1 MANKATTINEQVEI
15 LKSRGLI
22 FDSGIEKVKEVLLD
36 IGYYRLGFYWSP
48 FEIDKDHNF
57 KPGTKF
63 SDVLA
68 LYYLDVDLK
77 NILVRIL
84 NRIEINFKTQ
94 LIYFASNQY
103 NKDSIWFTNNKIAE
117 NSFVEGFYNFY
128 NKNIKTIN
136 NKPIQKHHLKYRN
149 HKYAPAWKTIEFM
162 SLGSTIN
169 LYDALLNESL
179 KRTIAKQYDVLSLQ
193 NFKNYLKTIRYIRN
207 ICAHSDL
214 LFDANTNFTILSSP
228 QIPIENH
235 KTHSLDTS
243 IRVILYFLSQISKK
257 RYMEYKDAINEL
269 FKVNSN
275 NQVLKTIITHKI
287 GYNKSY

>member
-1 MANKATTINEQVEI
+1 MANKATTINEQVEK
-15 LKSRGLI
+15 LKYRGLV

-48 FEIDKDHNF
+48 LEIDKDHNF

-103 NKDSIWFTNNKIAE
+103 HKDSIWFTNNKIVK

-128 NKNIKTIN
+128 NKNIKTI
-136 NKPIQKHHLKYRN
+136 
-149 HKYAPAWKTIEFM
+149 
-162 SLGSTIN
+162 
-169 LYDALLNESL
+169 
-179 KRTIAKQYDVLSLQ
+179 
-193 NFKNYLKTIRYIRN
+193 
-207 ICAHSDL
+207 
-214 LFDANTNFTILSSP
+214 
-228 QIPIENH
+228 
-235 KTHSLDTS
+235 
-243 IRVILYFLSQISKK
+243 
-257 RYMEYKDAINEL
+257 
-269 FKVNSN
+269 
-275 NQVLKTIITHKI
+275 
-287 GYNKSY
+287 

>member
-1 MANKATTINEQVEI
+1 M
-15 LKSRGLI
+15 
-22 FDSGIEKVKEVLLD
+22 
-36 IGYYRLGFYWSP
+36 
-48 FEIDKDHNF
+48 HN
-57 KPGTKF
+57 G
-63 SDVLA
+63 
-68 LYYLDVDLK
+68 
-77 NILVRIL
+77 LVRIL

-94 LIYFASNQY
+94 LIYFVSNQY
-103 NKDSIWFTNNKIAE
+103 DKDSIWFTNNKIVK

-275 NQVLKTIITHKI
+275 NQVLKTIINNKI

>member
-1 MANKATTINEQVEI
+1 MANKATTINEQVEK

>member
-1 MANKATTINEQVEI
+1 MANKATTINEQVEK
-15 LKSRGLI
+15 LKSRGLV
-22 FDSGIEKVKEVLLD
+22 FDSGVEKVKEVLLD

-94 LIYFASNQY
+94 LIYFVSNQY
-103 NKDSIWFTNNKIAE
+103 DKDSIWFTNNKIVK

-275 NQVLKTIITHKI
+275 NQVLKTIINNKI

>member
-1 MANKATTINEQVEI
+1 M
-15 LKSRGLI
+15 
-22 FDSGIEKVKEVLLD
+22 
-36 IGYYRLGFYWSP
+36 
-48 FEIDKDHNF
+48 
-57 KPGTKF
+57 
-63 SDVLA
+63 
-68 LYYLDVDLK
+68 
-77 NILVRIL
+77 
-84 NRIEINFKTQ
+84 
-94 LIYFASNQY
+94 
-103 NKDSIWFTNNKIAE
+103 
-117 NSFVEGFYNFY
+117 
-128 NKNIKTIN
+128 N

-207 ICAHSDL
+207 ICTHSDL
-214 LFDANTNFTILSSP
+214 LFDANTNFTIFSSP
-228 QIPIENH
+228 QIPIEND

-243 IRVILYFLSQISKK
+243 IRVILYFLSQISEK
-257 RYMEYKDAINEL
+257 RYIEYKDAINEL

-275 NQVLKTIITHKI
+275 NEVLKTIINNKI

>member
-1 MANKATTINEQVEI
+1 MANKATTITEQVEK

-22 FDSGIEKVKEVLLD
+22 FDSGTEKVKEVLLD

-48 FEIDKDHNF
+48 FEIDKHHNF
-57 KPGTKF
+57 KPDTKF

-94 LIYFASNQY
+94 LIYFASNLY
-103 NKDSIWFTNNKIAE
+103 HKDSIWFTNNKIVK
-117 NSFVEGFYNFY
+117 NSFVKGFYNFY

-179 KRTIAKQYDVLSLQ
+179 KRTIAKKYDVLSLQ
-193 NFKNYLKTIRYIRN
+193 NFKNYLKTIKYIRN

-214 LFDANTNFTILSSP
+214 LFDANTNFTIFSSP
-228 QIPIENH
+228 QIPIEND

-243 IRVILYFLSQISKK
+243 IRVILYFLSQISEN
-257 RYMEYKDAINEL
+257 RYIEYKEAINEL

-275 NQVLKTIITHKI
+275 NQVLKTIINNKI